1 MQNFILNAVVALQNH
16 FCNGQIYAASVMIK
30 TLQNLFIKATTCDAI
45 SVDDEVFDRYDRLE
59 LEHKDLKYSLDTKK
73 LSSCQN
79 WMFFVYRRQAIEP
92 FSATQIPL
100 KQGFKVRKCFLENI

>member
-1 MQNFILNAVVALQNH
+1 
-16 FCNGQIYAASVMIK
+16 MIK

-79 WMFFVYRRQAIEP
+79 
-92 FSATQIPL
+92 
-100 KQGFKVRKCFLENI
+100 